1 MSPTGKRNAKASDS
15 SSDPVRS
22 VEPPGPSSPADR
34 GEEDSLERH
43 TTPGLGPQPIA
54 TAPSNSDVTEGTVS
68 PPPSRQE
75 DDVSLDAEVEAS
87 IASAPSTDD
96 DREALRG
103 LP

>member
-1 MSPTGKRNAKASDS
+1 MTSID
-15 SSDPVRS
+15 
-22 VEPPGPSSPADR
+22 PPGPSTPADR

-43 TTPGLGPQPIA
+43 TTPGLGPLSAA
-54 TAPSNSDVTEGTVS
+54 TAPSKTDVTDGTVS
-68 PPPSRQE
+68 PPA
-75 DDVSLDAEVEAS
+75 DDASLEGEVEAS

>member
-1 MSPTGKRNAKASDS
+1 MSPTGKRNAKASDA
-15 SSDPVRS
+15 SDPVIS
-22 VEPPGPSSPADR
+22 IDPLGPSTPADR

-43 TTPGLGPQPIA
+43 TTPGLGPLPIA
-54 TAPSNSDVTEGTVS
+54 TAPSKTDVTDGTVS
-68 PPPSRQE
+68 PPPSRQ
-75 DDVSLDAEVEAS
+75 DDDPSLDDEVEAS